1 EGREMDRD
9 RAGLGE
15 RGAVGGE
22 QARRSVEALLDD
34 GREGTAKQRRLHL
47 VGDAVELV
55 ANDLG
60 GDGVEGF
67 GLSLGCHGSFPQS
80 AVMIRVPSATTVARQ
95 PGSIRVVVSGCST
108 IAGPRISRPIA
119 IVDRSYTLAG
129 MNRPLSAV
137 RMSRWLLCALSLSG
151 RASGGVDALPTA

>member
-55 ANDLG
+55 ANDFD

-80 AVMIRVPSATTVARQ
+80 AVMIRVPSAPTGGPQ
-95 PGSIRVVVSGCST
+95 PGPVE
-108 IAGPRISRPIA
+108 
-119 IVDRSYTLAG
+119 
-129 MNRPLSAV
+129 
-137 RMSRWLLCALSLSG
+137 
-151 RASGGVDALPTA
+151 GGVVGWLT